1 MIGRTRR
8 LVYATGSY
16 SVLGLLSVV
25 CLFPF
30 AWMLDTALKP
40 YTEVLTIHPSFF
52 IAAPTLDNFRTVLL
66 HSAIPVYFRNS
77 VVVGL
82 ATTLITLVVAIFCS
96 YVLSRWPHMR
106 AAQAVGG
113 ALVLSQM
120 VPGVLLLVPLYIL
133 MRSLHLLST
142 YAALILTYCTF
153 AIPLCVFLLKNF
165 FDTIPRDLEEA
176 AELDGCGRVGFIFRG
191 PLPLAAP
198 GLLAIGLFV
207 FVTAWNEFMFGYVL
221 IDDEA
226 RRTLTPGIMIFKGP
240 HLTDWGS
247 LMAASA
253 ISVLPVALCFV
264 WLQRL
269 LVEGLVAGAVKG

>member
-1 MIGRTRR
+1 M
-8 LVYATGSY
+8 
-16 SVLGLLSVV
+16 
-25 CLFPF
+25 
-30 AWMLDTALKP
+30 
-40 YTEVLTIHPSFF
+40 
-52 IAAPTLDNFRTVLL
+52 
-66 HSAIPVYFRNS
+66 
-77 VVVGL
+77 VGI
-82 ATTLITLVVAIFCS
+82 ATTLLTLIVSVFCS
-96 YVLSRWPHMR
+96 YVLSRWPR
-106 AAQAVGG
+106 IRPAQLVGG

-153 AIPLCVFLLKNF
+153 AIPLCVFLLKSF
-165 FDTIPRDLEEA
+165 FDTIPRELEEA
-176 AELDGCGRVGFIFRG
+176 AELDGCPRIAFILRIL
-191 PLPLAAP
+191 LPLAAP

-221 IDDEA
+221 IDNEA

-240 HLTDWGS
+240 HMTDWGS

-253 ISVLPVALCFV
+253 ISVLPVALGFA

-269 LVEGLVAGAVKG
+269 LVEGLAAGAVKE